1 MNTIDRDKRIIIAN
15 IEKYS
20 FEDKIK
26 ILKELIKEFNQA
38 LLNLEN

>member
-1 MNTIDRDKRIIIAN
+1 METIDRDKRIIIAN

-20 FEDKIK
+20 FKDKIK
-26 ILKELIKEFNQA
+26 ILRELIKEFNQA

>member
-1 MNTIDRDKRIIIAN
+1 MTTIERDKRIIIAN
-15 IEKYS
+15 IEKYN

-26 ILKELIKEFNQA
+26 ILKELIKEFRQA